1 MTCAEGL
8 KLLDGYFDGEL
19 DLRSTLEVEDHLRG
33 CGACSSVMN
42 RNQTLRNVFA
52 APELRYSAP
61 PELTG
66 AVRAQVAAAFSPQ
79 ASRELHPKAT
89 RRERRAWLQWAPAF
103 ALLLICAG
111 LSWQVWTLRQQHVS
125 SSLADEAI
133 SEHIRSLLP
142 GHLSDVESTDQHTV
156 KPWFDGKLDFSPPV
170 QNFTAQGFPLVAGRL
185 DYLDHR
191 PVAALVYER
200 RKHMINVFVRPAP
213 GENDREE
220 TLTAERGYNA
230 LAWTKSGIDYVA
242 VSDLN
247 VTELR
252 QFTAMLRAPDAAPA
266 H

>member
-1 MTCAEGL
+1 MTCAEAL

-19 DLRSTLEVEDHLRG
+19 DLRSTLDVEDHLRG
-33 CGACSSVMN
+33 CGACANAMN
-42 RNQTLRNVFA
+42 ANQTVRNLFD
-52 APELRYSAP
+52 APELRYTAP
-61 PELTG
+61 PPLAS
-66 AVRAQVAAAFSPQ
+66 AVRAQIAATFPAQP
-79 ASRELHPKAT
+79 SRELDVKAT
-89 RRERRAWLQWAPAF
+89 RRATRTWLQWAPAF
-103 ALLLICAG
+103 ALLFISAG
-111 LSWQVWTLRQQHVS
+111 LSWQVWTLRQRQANP
-125 SSLADEAI
+125 SLADEAI

-191 PVAALVYER
+191 PVAALVYQR
-200 RKHMINVFVRPAP
+200 RKHIINVFVRPAP
-213 GENDREE
+213 GESDRKE

-230 LAWTKSGIDYVA
+230 LTWTESGIEYVA

-252 QFTAMLRAPDAAPA
+252 QFTGMLRSPDVAPA